1 MFWKQKVMEGDTKV
15 VEMREGTAEIYIEA
29 QPEAVWNCLSDVKN
43 YPKWVVWYKARLPD
57 HLERLEKA
65 GDYFEYETTVLG
77 VKFKGRML
85 AVERIPPLRSH
96 FFLVSAYRGG
106 GEYLLEPVAGGTRVH
121 YTIWSELPGSYLGK
135 MVDRVLLADNA
146 LKQMND
152 HLVRLKSY
160 VEGESV

>member
-1 MFWKQKVMEGDTKV
+1 MFWKRKTTEGDTKV
-15 VEMREGTAEIYIEA
+15 VEMREGKAEIFIEA
-29 QPEAVWNCLSDVKN
+29 QPEVVWNCLSDIKN
-43 YPKWVVWYKARLPD
+43 YPKWAVWFKAQLPD

-65 GDYFEYETTVLG
+65 GDYFEYETTILG

-85 AVERIPPLRSH
+85 AVERTPPLRSH

-121 YTIWSELPGSYLGK
+121 YTIWSEIPGSYLGK
-135 MVDRVLLADNA
+135 FVDRILLADRA